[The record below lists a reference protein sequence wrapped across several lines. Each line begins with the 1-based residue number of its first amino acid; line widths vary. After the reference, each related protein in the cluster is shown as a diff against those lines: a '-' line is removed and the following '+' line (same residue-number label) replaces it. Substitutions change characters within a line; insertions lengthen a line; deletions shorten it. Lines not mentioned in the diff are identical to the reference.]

1 MYARELQ
8 AFKKRHNIKS
18 DQAWADATGVSKSTV
33 VRALN
38 GEGKDIGVNTLLKLT
53 TPYGESLDQLLSMG
67 AYSPEEIAKN
77 EVAEKIESVIDEIEN
92 SQMIPEAPAGEIVE
106 ILQEAHQFITDTPKE
121 EKCSA
126 CDVLRE
132 MIANLN
138 EDKLDKN
145 KWIKSL
151 IKICMVLLIIVT
163 LMIVVDGILIMSLV
177 NILVK

>member
-18 DQAWADATGVSKSTV
+18 DQAWADTTGVSKSTV

-38 GEGKDIGVNTLLKLT
+38 GEGKDIGVNTLLKLI
-53 TPYGESLDQLLSMG
+53 TPYGETLDQLLAMG
-67 AYSPEEIAKN
+67 AYSSEELAKN

-106 ILQEAHQFITDTPKE
+106 VLQEAHQFITGTPKE

-163 LMIVVDGILIMSLV
+163 LMIVVDGILIMSLI